1 MIIGNSEVSK
11 MGNTKQIFFEGNV
24 RHDDAENPFF
34 GDDIEKRILHVAH
47 GDHVVL
53 KIERSGY
60 LYLNHGDSFVIGSLT
75 THSCSGWEVI
85 PFMTKYLHDYTIIA
99 RDAEWTDVKVIQDD
113 DDGNSIQLVYDRV
126 RENDKSL
133 HDKRSDRGA

>member
-1 MIIGNSEVSK
+1 

-24 RHDDAENPFF
+24 RNDDVENPFF
-34 GDDIEKRILHVAH
+34 RDDIEKQLLNVAR

-60 LYLNHGDSFVIGSLT
+60 LYLNRGESFVIGSLT
-75 THSCSGWEVI
+75 THSCSGWNII

-99 RDAEWTDVKVIQDD
+99 RDLEWTDVKVIRDD
-113 DDGNSIQLVYDRV
+113 DAGNPIQLVYDRV
-126 RENDKSL
+126 RENG
-133 HDKRSDRGA
+133 RNAR